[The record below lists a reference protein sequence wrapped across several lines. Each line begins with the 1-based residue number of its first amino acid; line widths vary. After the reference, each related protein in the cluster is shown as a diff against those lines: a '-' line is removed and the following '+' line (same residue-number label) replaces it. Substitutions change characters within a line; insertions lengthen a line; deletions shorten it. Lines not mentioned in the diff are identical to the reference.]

1 MKLKFNYYMP
11 TRIIFGAGELS
22 KLANTPYLPGK
33 KALVVISSGS
43 SMKKYGY
50 LDRVRGY
57 LKENGVQA
65 VLFDKILPNPVSEH
79 VAEGAIMAKDNN
91 CDFIIGLGG
100 GSSIDSAKSIAIMAK
115 NPGEYWD
122 YISEGS
128 GKGKEVKKGAL
139 PIVAIPTTAGT
150 GTETDPW
157 TVITKTETNEKIG
170 FGGDY
175 SLPSLA
181 IVDPELMLSIPPDF
195 TAYQGMDAFFH
206 SAEGYLSVKN
216 QPASDMY
223 ALEAISLITKYLPV
237 AVHEGKNLEARSA
250 VAWAST
256 ESGIVESLSSCVSH
270 HSMQHALSAFYP
282 ELPHGAG
289 LIALS
294 VAYFSFMVEKC
305 PERFVDLAKAMGE
318 NIDLLP
324 EKEKAFTFISALK
337 KLIKNIG
344 MDEFKLSN
352 FGIRKEEAEIL
363 AKNSLDTMGSL
374 FKNSDPYKLSLEEI
388 ISIYKACL

>member
-11 TRIIFGAGELS
+11 TRIIFGAGELNILS
-22 KLANTPYLPGK
+22 TTPYLPGK
-33 KALVVISSGS
+33 KALVVISSGN

-57 LKENGVQA
+57 LKENGVQT
-65 VLFDKILPNPVSEH
+65 VLFDKILPNPISEH
-79 VAEGAIMAKDNN
+79 VAEGAKMAKDNN
-91 CDFIIGLGG
+91 CDFVIGLGG

-115 NPGEYWD
+115 NSGEYWD
-122 YISEGS
+122 YINGGS
-128 GKGKEVKKGAL
+128 GKGKEVEKGAL

-157 TVITKTETNEKIG
+157 TVITKSETNEKIG

-223 ALEAISLITKYLPV
+223 ALETVSLITKYLPV
-237 AVHEGKNLEARSA
+237 AVHKGKNLEARSA

-256 ESGIVESLSSCVSH
+256 EAGIVESLSSCVSH
-270 HSMQHALSAFYP
+270 HSMQHALSAFHP

-294 VAYFSFMVEKC
+294 VAYFSFMAEKC

-318 NIDLLP
+318 NIDFLP
-324 EKEKAFTFISALK
+324 EKEKAFAFISALK

-344 MDEFKLSN
+344 MEDLKLSN

-363 AKNSLDTMGSL
+363 AKNSMDTMGSL
-374 FKNSDPYKLSLEEI
+374 FKYSDPYKLSLKEV

>member
-11 TRIIFGAGELS
+11 TRIIFGAGELNILS
-22 KLANTPYLPGK
+22 TTPYLPGK
-33 KALVVISSGS
+33 KALVVISSGN

-50 LDRVRGY
+50 LDRVREY
-57 LKENGVQA
+57 LKENGVQT
-65 VLFDKILPNPVSEH
+65 VLFDKILPNPIAEH
-79 VAEGAIMAKDNN
+79 VAEGAKIAKDNN
-91 CDFIIGLGG
+91 CDFVIGLGG

-122 YISEGS
+122 YINEGS
-128 GKGKEVKKGAL
+128 GKGKEVEKGAL

-175 SLPSLA
+175 SLPFLA
-181 IVDPELMLSIPPDF
+181 LVDPELMLSIPPDF

-206 SAEGYLSVKN
+206 SAEGYLSIKN

-223 ALEAISLITKYLPV
+223 ALEAVSLITKYLPV
-237 AVHEGKNLEARSA
+237 AVREGKNLEARSA

-294 VAYFSFMVEKC
+294 VAYFSFMAEKC

-324 EKEKAFTFISALK
+324 EKEKAFAFILSLK

-344 MDEFKLSN
+344 MEDLKLSN

-363 AKNSLDTMGSL
+363 AKNSMDTMGSL
-374 FKNSDPYKLSLEEI
+374 FKYSDPYKLSSEEV

>member
-11 TRIIFGAGELS
+11 TRIIFGAGELN
-22 KLANTPYLPGK
+22 KLSTTPYLPGK
-33 KALVVISSGS
+33 KALVVISSGN

-57 LKENGVQA
+57 LKENGVQT
-65 VLFDKILPNPVSEH
+65 VLFDKILPNPISEH
-79 VAEGAIMAKDNN
+79 VAEGAKIAKDNN
-91 CDFIIGLGG
+91 CDFVIGLGG

-128 GKGKEVKKGAL
+128 GKGKEVEKGAL

-223 ALEAISLITKYLPV
+223 ALEAVSLITKYLPI
-237 AVHEGKNLEARSA
+237 AVREGKNLEARSA

-270 HSMQHALSAFYP
+270 HSMQHALSAFSP
-282 ELPHGAG
+282 GA
-289 LIALS
+289 AS
-294 VAYFSFMVEKC
+294 WS
-305 PERFVDLAKAMGE
+305 RF
-318 NIDLLP
+318 NRIID
-324 EKEKAFTFISALK
+324 
-337 KLIKNIG
+337 
-344 MDEFKLSN
+344 
-352 FGIRKEEAEIL
+352 
-363 AKNSLDTMGSL
+363 
-374 FKNSDPYKLSLEEI
+374 
-388 ISIYKACL
+388 SIF

>member
-33 KALVVISSGS
+33 KALVVISSGN

-57 LKENGVQA
+57 LKENGVQT
-65 VLFDKILPNPVSEH
+65 VLFNKILPNPISEH
-79 VAEGAIMAKDNN
+79 VAEGAKIAKDNN
-91 CDFIIGLGG
+91 CDFVIGLGG

-115 NPGEYWD
+115 NSGEYWD
-122 YISEGS
+122 YVNGGS
-128 GKGKEVKKGAL
+128 GKGKEVEKGAL

-157 TVITKTETNEKIG
+157 TVITKTKTNEKIG

-181 IVDPELMLSIPPDF
+181 IVDPELMLSIPSDF

-206 SAEGYLSVKN
+206 SAEGYLSIKN

-223 ALEAISLITKYLPV
+223 ALEAVSLITKYLPI

-270 HSMQHALSAFYP
+270 HSMQHALSAFHP
-282 ELPHGAG
+282 ELSHGAG

-294 VAYFSFMVEKC
+294 IAYFSFMAEK
-305 PERFVDLAKAMGE
+305 
-318 NIDLLP
+318 
-324 EKEKAFTFISALK
+324 
-337 KLIKNIG
+337 
-344 MDEFKLSN
+344 
-352 FGIRKEEAEIL
+352 
-363 AKNSLDTMGSL
+363 
-374 FKNSDPYKLSLEEI
+374 
-388 ISIYKACL
+388 

>member
-11 TRIIFGAGELS
+11 TRIIFGAGELNVLS
-22 KLANTPYLPGK
+22 TTPYLPGK
-33 KALVVISSGS
+33 KALVVISSGN
-43 SMKKYGY
+43 SMRKYGY
-50 LDRVRGY
+50 LDRVIRY
-57 LKENGVQA
+57 LKENGVQT
-65 VLFDKILPNPVSEH
+65 VLFDKILPNPIAKH
-79 VAEGAIMAKDNN
+79 VTEGAKMAKDNN
-91 CDFIIGLGG
+91 CDFVIGLGG

-115 NPGEYWD
+115 NSGEYWD
-122 YISEGS
+122 YVEGGS

-175 SLPSLA
+175 TLPFLS
-181 IVDPELMLSIPPDF
+181 IVDPELMLSLPPDF

-216 QPASDMY
+216 QPASDAH
-223 ALEAISLITKYLPV
+223 ALEAVNLITKYLPV
-237 AVHEGKNLEARSA
+237 AVGQGKNLEARSA
-250 VAWAST
+250 IAWAST
-256 ESGIVESLSSCVSH
+256 ESGIVESLSSCISH

-282 ELPHGAG
+282 KLPHGAG
-289 LIALS
+289 LISLS
-294 VAYFSFMVEKC
+294 VAYFTFMAERC

-324 EKEKAFTFISALK
+324 EKERAFAFITALK
-337 KLIKNIG
+337 KLIKKIG
-344 MDEFKLSN
+344 MDDLKLSD
-352 FGIRKEEAEIL
+352 FGIRKGEAEIL
-363 AKNSLDTMGSL
+363 AKNSMDTMGSL
-374 FKNSDPYKLSLEEI
+374 FDSDPYKLSLEEV

>member
-11 TRIIFGAGELS
+11 TRIIFGAGELNVLS
-22 KLANTPYLPGK
+22 TTPYLPGK
-33 KALVVISSGS
+33 KALVVISSGN
-43 SMKKYGY
+43 SMRKYGY
-50 LDRVRGY
+50 LDRVIRY
-57 LKENGVQA
+57 LKENGVQT
-65 VLFDKILPNPVSEH
+65 VLFDKILPNPIAKH
-79 VAEGAIMAKDNN
+79 VTEGAKMAKDNN
-91 CDFIIGLGG
+91 CDFVIGLGG

-115 NPGEYWD
+115 NSGEYWD
-122 YISEGS
+122 YVEGGS

-175 SLPSLA
+175 TLPFLS

-216 QPASDMY
+216 QPASDAH
-223 ALEAISLITKYLPV
+223 ALEAVNLITKYLPV
-237 AVHEGKNLEARSA
+237 AVGQGKNLEARSA
-250 VAWAST
+250 IAWAST
-256 ESGIVESLSSCVSH
+256 ESGIVESLSSCISH

-282 ELPHGAG
+282 KLPHGAG
-289 LIALS
+289 LISLS
-294 VAYFSFMVEKC
+294 VAYFTFMAERC

-324 EKEKAFTFISALK
+324 EKERAFAFITALK
-337 KLIKNIG
+337 KLIKKIG
-344 MDEFKLSN
+344 MDDLKLSD
-352 FGIRKEEAEIL
+352 FGIRKGEAEIL
-363 AKNSLDTMGSL
+363 AKNSMDTMGSL
-374 FKNSDPYKLSLEEI
+374 FDSDPYKLSLEEV

>member
-11 TRIIFGAGELS
+11 TRIIFGAGELNILS
-22 KLANTPYLPGK
+22 TTPYLPGK
-33 KALVVISSGS
+33 KALVVISSGN

-50 LDRVRGY
+50 LDRVRRY
-57 LKENGVQA
+57 LKENGVQT
-65 VLFDKILPNPVSEH
+65 VLFDKILPNPISEH
-79 VAEGAIMAKDNN
+79 VAEGAKIAKDNN
-91 CDFIIGLGG
+91 CDFVIGLGG
-100 GSSIDSAKSIAIMAK
+100 GSSIDSAKSIATMAK

-122 YISEGS
+122 YVNGGS
-128 GKGKEVKKGAL
+128 GKGKEVEKGAL

-223 ALEAISLITKYLPV
+223 ALEAVSLITKYLPI

-270 HSMQHALSAFYP
+270 HSMQHALSAFHP

-294 VAYFSFMVEKC
+294 VAYFSFMAEKC

-318 NIDLLP
+318 NIDFLP
-324 EKEKAFTFISALK
+324 EKERAFAFISALK

-344 MDEFKLSN
+344 MEDLKLSN
-352 FGIRKEEAEIL
+352 FDIRKEEAEIL
-363 AKNSLDTMGSL
+363 AKNSMDTMGSL
-374 FKNSDPYKLSLEEI
+374 FKYSDPYKLSLKEV

>member
-11 TRIIFGAGELS
+11 TRIIFGAGELNILS
-22 KLANTPYLPGK
+22 TTPYLPGK
-33 KALVVISSGS
+33 KALVVISSGN
-43 SMKKYGY
+43 SMRKYGY
-50 LDRVRGY
+50 LDRVIRY
-57 LKENGVQA
+57 LKENGVQT
-65 VLFDKILPNPVSEH
+65 VLFDKILPNPIAKH
-79 VAEGAIMAKDNN
+79 VTEGAKIAKDNN
-91 CDFIIGLGG
+91 CDFVIGLGG

-115 NPGEYWD
+115 NSGEYWD
-122 YISEGS
+122 YVEGGS

-175 SLPSLA
+175 TLPFLS
-181 IVDPELMLSIPPDF
+181 IVDPELMLSLPPDF

-216 QPASDMY
+216 QPASDAH
-223 ALEAISLITKYLPV
+223 ALEAVNLITKYLPI
-237 AVHEGKNLEARSA
+237 AVNQGKNLEARSA
-250 VAWAST
+250 IAWAST
-256 ESGIVESLSSCVSH
+256 ESGIVESLSSCISH

-282 ELPHGAG
+282 KLPHGAG
-289 LIALS
+289 LISLS
-294 VAYFSFMVEKC
+294 VAYFTFMAERC
-305 PERFVDLAKAMGE
+305 PERFIDLAKAMGN

-324 EKEKAFTFISALK
+324 EKERAFAFITALK

-344 MDEFKLSN
+344 MDDLKLSD
-352 FGIRKEEAEIL
+352 FGIRKGEAEIL
-363 AKNSLDTMGSL
+363 AKNSMDTMGSL
-374 FKNSDPYKLSLEEI
+374 FDSDPYKLSLEEV

>member
-11 TRIIFGAGELS
+11 TRIIFGAGELNILS
-22 KLANTPYLPGK
+22 TTPYLPGK
-33 KALVVISSGS
+33 KALVVISSGN

-50 LDRVRGY
+50 LDRVRRY
-57 LKENGVQA
+57 LKENGVQT
-65 VLFDKILPNPVSEH
+65 VLFDKILPNPISEH
-79 VAEGAIMAKDNN
+79 VAEGAKIAKDNN
-91 CDFIIGLGG
+91 CDFVIGLGG
-100 GSSIDSAKSIAIMAK
+100 GSSIDSAKSIATMAK

-122 YISEGS
+122 YVNGGS
-128 GKGKEVKKGAL
+128 GKGKEVEKGAL

-223 ALEAISLITKYLPV
+223 ALETVSLITKYLPV
-237 AVHEGKNLEARSA
+237 AVHKGKNLEARSA

-256 ESGIVESLSSCVSH
+256 EAGIVESLSSCVSH
-270 HSMQHALSAFYP
+270 HSMQHALSAFHP

-294 VAYFSFMVEKC
+294 VAYFSFMAEKC

-318 NIDLLP
+318 NIDFLP
-324 EKEKAFTFISALK
+324 EKEKAFAFISALK

-344 MDEFKLSN
+344 MEDLKLSN

-363 AKNSLDTMGSL
+363 AKNSMDTMGSL
-374 FKNSDPYKLSLEEI
+374 FKYSDPYKLSLKEV

>member
-33 KALVVISSGS
+33 KALVVISYGN
-43 SMKKYGY
+43 SMRKYGY
-50 LDRVRGY
+50 FDRVRGY
-57 LKENGVQA
+57 LNENGVQT
-65 VLFDKILPNPVSEH
+65 VLFDKILPNPISEH
-79 VAEGAIMAKDNN
+79 VAEGAKIAKDNN
-91 CDFIIGLGG
+91 CDFVIGLGG

-195 TAYQGMDAFFH
+195 TAY
-206 SAEGYLSVKN
+206 
-216 QPASDMY
+216 
-223 ALEAISLITKYLPV
+223 
-237 AVHEGKNLEARSA
+237 
-250 VAWAST
+250 
-256 ESGIVESLSSCVSH
+256 
-270 HSMQHALSAFYP
+270 
-282 ELPHGAG
+282 
-289 LIALS
+289 
-294 VAYFSFMVEKC
+294 
-305 PERFVDLAKAMGE
+305 
-318 NIDLLP
+318 
-324 EKEKAFTFISALK
+324 
-337 KLIKNIG
+337 
-344 MDEFKLSN
+344 
-352 FGIRKEEAEIL
+352 
-363 AKNSLDTMGSL
+363 
-374 FKNSDPYKLSLEEI
+374 
-388 ISIYKACL
+388 

>member
-11 TRIIFGAGELS
+11 TRIIFGAGELNILS
-22 KLANTPYLPGK
+22 TTPYLPGK
-33 KALVVISSGS
+33 KALVVISSGN

-57 LKENGVQA
+57 LKENGVQT
-65 VLFDKILPNPVSEH
+65 VLFDKILPNPISEH
-79 VAEGAIMAKDNN
+79 VAEGAKIAKDNN
-91 CDFIIGLGG
+91 CDFVIGLGG

-223 ALEAISLITKYLPV
+223 ALEAVSLVTNYLPI

-270 HSMQHALSAFYP
+270 HSMQHALSAFHP

-294 VAYFSFMVEKC
+294 VAYFSFMAEKC
-305 PERFVDLAKAMGE
+305 PARFVDLAKAMGE

-324 EKEKAFTFISALK
+324 EKEKAFAFIFALK

-344 MDEFKLSN
+344 MEDLKLSN
-352 FGIRKEEAEIL
+352 FGIEKEEIEIL
-363 AKNSLDTMGSL
+363 AKNSMDTMASL
-374 FKNSDPYKLSLEEI
+374 FKYSDPYKLSLEEV

>member
-11 TRIIFGAGELS
+11 TRIIFGAGELNILS
-22 KLANTPYLPGK
+22 TTPYLPGK
-33 KALVVISSGS
+33 KALVVISSGN

-50 LDRVRGY
+50 LDRVREY
-57 LKENGVQA
+57 LKENGVQT
-65 VLFDKILPNPVSEH
+65 VLFDKILPNPISEH
-79 VAEGAIMAKDNN
+79 VAEGAKIAKDNN
-91 CDFIIGLGG
+91 CDFVIGLGG

-122 YISEGS
+122 YINEGS
-128 GKGKEVKKGAL
+128 GKGKEVEKGAL

-175 SLPSLA
+175 SLPFLA
-181 IVDPELMLSIPPDF
+181 LVDPELMLSIPPDF

-206 SAEGYLSVKN
+206 SAEGYLSIKN

-223 ALEAISLITKYLPV
+223 ALEAVSLITKYLPV
-237 AVHEGKNLEARSA
+237 AVREGKNLEARSA

-270 HSMQHALSAFYP
+270 HSMQHALSAFHP

-294 VAYFSFMVEKC
+294 VAYFSFMAEKC

-324 EKEKAFTFISALK
+324 EKEKAFAFILSLK

-344 MDEFKLSN
+344 MEDLKLSN

-363 AKNSLDTMGSL
+363 AKNSMDTMGSL
-374 FKNSDPYKLSLEEI
+374 FKYSDPYKLSSEEV